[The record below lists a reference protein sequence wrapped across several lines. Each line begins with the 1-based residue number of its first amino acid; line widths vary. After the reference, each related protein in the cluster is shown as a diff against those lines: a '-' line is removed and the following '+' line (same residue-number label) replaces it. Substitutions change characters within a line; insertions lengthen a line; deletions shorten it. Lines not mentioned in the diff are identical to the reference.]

1 MSLHLDPRLAAIVQ
15 QQPYPKFSDDEIERR
30 RRALIGAMQKMQV
43 DHLLVCGEQRAGSGV
58 AWLTGW
64 PATIEAYVIVSPSE
78 KNVMYMEWF
87 NHVPL
92 ATRIARH
99 TDVIWGEHAGI
110 DKVIA
115 DLVRRGARRVGFMG
129 PLAYRKCKKL
139 EGAFEDLVDMNRE
152 YVELRLTK
160 SAEEVDWMRIGAAF
174 SDAAIEALRQ
184 EMRPGLTER
193 DLWDITERA
202 YLRHGGSTYIHYFGV
217 TQMAKPDC
225 QIPRQFPENR
235 EVQAGDVVF
244 TEISGMFWDYP
255 GQILRTFTVGAD
267 PTPLYRDLYATAE
280 AAYDAIAAVL
290 RAGTEL
296 ERIIEV
302 SGVIEK
308 AGFTTCD
315 DLVHGFGGGYFPP
328 VLGTKSR
335 PAGPL
340 PDMKL
345 EAGMTIV
352 VQPNVVTPDQRAGV
366 QVGEL
371 VLITERG
378 FERLHKAPRA
388 LFRVG

>member
-64 PATIEAYVIVSPSE
+64 PATIEAYVIVSPNE

-184 EMRPGLTER
+184 E
-193 DLWDITERA
+193 D
-202 YLRHGGSTYIHYFGV
+202 
-217 TQMAKPDC
+217 
-225 QIPRQFPENR
+225 
-235 EVQAGDVVF
+235 
-244 TEISGMFWDYP
+244 
-255 GQILRTFTVGAD
+255 
-267 PTPLYRDLYATAE
+267 
-280 AAYDAIAAVL
+280 
-290 RAGTEL
+290 
-296 ERIIEV
+296 
-302 SGVIEK
+302 
-308 AGFTTCD
+308 
-315 DLVHGFGGGYFPP
+315 
-328 VLGTKSR
+328 
-335 PAGPL
+335 
-340 PDMKL
+340 
-345 EAGMTIV
+345 
-352 VQPNVVTPDQRAGV
+352 
-366 QVGEL
+366 
-371 VLITERG
+371 
-378 FERLHKAPRA
+378 APRPD
-388 LFRVG
+388 